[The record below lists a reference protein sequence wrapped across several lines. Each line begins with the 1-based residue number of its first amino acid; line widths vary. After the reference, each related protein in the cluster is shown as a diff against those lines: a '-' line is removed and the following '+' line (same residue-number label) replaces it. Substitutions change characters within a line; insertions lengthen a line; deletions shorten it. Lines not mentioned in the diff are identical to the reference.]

1 MRELIKKI
9 AALLPGRAASGPR
22 RLDLKEL
29 FHLFQAVLATN
40 NQALSIITDLGEK
53 LSGNYIFDTKY
64 LQEAHRELTGAI
76 EASLANFTLLTG
88 GQYQIAP
95 AFTRINSL
103 ISFMLTG
110 QGETGAELILPLAR
124 LPWDRGR
131 EVGGKN
137 FHLAELK
144 NTLNLPIPDG
154 FAITSRAFDE
164 FIRHN
169 HLQEAI
175 NFLGDSPAEGELAAL
190 RHTIQAGEPSPG
202 LKEGIERALAELL
215 LAPQGRKLRLAVRSS
230 AEEEDDL
237 FSFAGQFE
245 TVLNVP
251 PTGEAVGAAYRTV
264 LASLFSPGAVE
275 YQRRLGYRPGTIKMP
290 VGCLAMIEAA
300 ASGVMY
306 TADPVSGDREQI
318 IVNAAWGYGPSVV
331 DGATDPDLY
340 RIAKGEPPRLLAATC
355 GQKRIMSVLDPALGI
370 KNVAT
375 PEEQRARA
383 CLSQE
388 QALTLAGWG
397 QTIESYFKGP
407 QDVEWSLDQEGQLH
421 LLQARPLTV
430 EGGERPA
437 DGPAPDGGCPLLM
450 RDTGLVVRRGIAAGK
465 AFVVRHPSDLDAFPK
480 GAVLVAE
487 HDSPQ
492 FVRVLPYV
500 SAIITDI
507 GALASHMASVCREFK
522 IPTLVNTGQATSL
535 IRHGQEITLECDDE
549 GKSRVYDGLDPEVL
563 ARRKPSGA
571 GMEELFEFRRKK
583 YILRYISPLNLVN
596 PLVEEFSPERC
607 RTLHDVLRFL
617 HEKSIQQI
625 IDSARAPKAKGQ
637 VFQLTLTVPV
647 VIRLVDLGGGV
658 AAGTGPKIGQE
669 QVASRPLAA
678 IIKGL
683 TTPGAWRTGQVAM
696 SARDLLSGI
705 ARAQELTA
713 SGGVDNFAG
722 ISREYVNLGL
732 RFGYHFNLIDSY
744 CCERAANNHLYFRF
758 VGGAA
763 DLVKRSRR
771 LQMMELVLAEYGF
784 MSKSKGDFL
793 IARVSHLEQDEL
805 LRLLEMAGRLVAF
818 TRQLDAELANEEDIG
833 LYAKRFLAGDF

>member
-9 AALLPGRAASGPR
+9 TALLPGRAEPGPQ

-29 FHLFQAVLATN
+29 FHLFQAVLTNN

-88 GQYQIAP
+88 GHYQIAP

-103 ISFMLTG
+103 ISLMLAG
-110 QGETGAELILPLAR
+110 QGEAGAELTLPLAR

-175 NFLGDSPAEGELAAL
+175 TSLGDSPAEGELAAL
-190 RHTIQAGEPSPG
+190 RQTIRAGEPPPG
-202 LKEGIERALAELL
+202 LKEGIERAVAELL
-215 LAPQGRKLRLAVRSS
+215 ARQGRKLRLAVRSS

-264 LASLFSPGAVE
+264 LASLFAPGAVE

-290 VGCLAMIEAA
+290 VGCLAMIEAT

-318 IVNAAWGYGPSVV
+318 IINGAWGYGPSVV

-340 RIAKGEPPRLLAATC
+340 RIAKGEPPRLLATTC

-375 PEEQRARA
+375 PEEQRARP
-383 CLSQE
+383 CLSPE

-397 QTIESYFKGP
+397 QAIEAYFKGP
-407 QDVEWSLDQEGQLH
+407 QDVEWSLGQKGRLH

-430 EGGERPA
+430 EGGETPA
-437 DGPAPDGGCPLLM
+437 GPAPDGGCPLLM

-549 GKSRVYDGLDPEVL
+549 GKSLVYDGLAPEVI
-563 ARRKPSGA
+563 ARRPPSGA

-637 VFQLTLTVPV
+637 VFQLALTVPV
-647 VIRLVDLGGGV
+647 TIRLVDLGGGV
-658 AAGTGPKIGQE
+658 AAGTGPKIDQE

-678 IIKGL
+678 ILKGL

-722 ISREYVNLGL
+722 ISRDYVNLGL

-744 CCERAANNHLYFRF
+744 CCEQAANNHLYFRF

-763 DLVKRSRR
+763 DLTKRSRR

-784 MSKSKGDFL
+784 MSKSKGDLL

-805 LRLLEMAGRLVAF
+805 LRLLEMAGRLIAF
-818 TRQLDAELANEEDIG
+818 TRQLDAELVNQEDID